1 MDIPGAAIFL
11 ISTIASLYVLLLL
24 LRFLLRISDAD
35 YYNPL
40 SQGIVQITNPVVK
53 PVSLVIPSVGR
64 VDFPTLLVAVLVEL
78 IALMLVAL
86 ILGSVLFQPVF
97 IGWALVGVLSL
108 TLDIYFF
115 ALLIMV
121 LASWIAPGS
130 GHPILTLATQI
141 TEPLVRPARNLIPS
155 MGGLDFSIMAVIIGL
170 MLLDNYLLIPQL
182 VRMLPAPEGLQGL
195 QGLML
200 GL

>member
-1 MDIPGAAIFL
+1 LDIPGAAIFL
-11 ISTIASLYVLLLL
+11 ISTIASLYVILLL

-53 PVSLVIPSVGR
+53 PVSLFIPSVGR

-97 IGWALVGVLSL
+97 IGWAL
-108 TLDIYFF
+108 
-115 ALLIMV
+115 
-121 LASWIAPGS
+121 
-130 GHPILTLATQI
+130 
-141 TEPLVRPARNLIPS
+141 
-155 MGGLDFSIMAVIIGL
+155 
-170 MLLDNYLLIPQL
+170 
-182 VRMLPAPEGLQGL
+182 
-195 QGLML
+195 
-200 GL
+200 